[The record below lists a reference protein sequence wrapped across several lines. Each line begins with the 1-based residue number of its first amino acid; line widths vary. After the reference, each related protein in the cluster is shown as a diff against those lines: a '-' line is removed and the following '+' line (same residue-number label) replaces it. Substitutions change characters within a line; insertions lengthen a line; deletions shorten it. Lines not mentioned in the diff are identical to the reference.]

1 MENRSL
7 DRTDEFTARVAKAM
21 YEAPAPDEPDAPKT
35 PWPPAH
41 PDDHAWWITRAQAA
55 INTIAGPV
63 WAEGALWAAVE
74 CGAIRGE
81 TERWLAPGDNPYTT
95 KGET

>member
-1 MENRSL
+1 MDDLVE
-7 DRTDEFTARVAKAM
+7 RVAKAM
-21 YEAPAPDEPDAPKT
+21 YEAPAPGEPDAAKT

-41 PDDHAWWITRAQAA
+41 PDDLAWWISRAQVA

-74 CGAIRGE
+74 CGAIRDE
-81 TERWLAPGDNPYTT
+81 TERWLAPGDNPYTI
-95 KGET
+95 KGEP